1 MSTAAKARISVYVGL
16 WLLVGA
22 WLLAAREPA
31 RIRESQWQEPLERA
45 SAALSEGDARQARQ
59 HWEQAYREAVGARS
73 AAALLAVGHAHLN
86 IGEASRGGHSAVPEA
101 RRIFLAALF
110 AARERQDAH
119 GVAMAGQAFAA
130 LGDRE
135 VANRAFDVAIAL
147 ASRSR
152 DAGARAHRSRGR
164 PVYGRFKPLSISAT
178 ALVVERLNTSGR
190 RPAPARRPH
199 RRWCPSP
206 ATPTAGPE

>member
-1 MSTAAKARISVYVGL
+1 MSTAAKARISAYVGL

-22 WLLAAREPA
+22 WVLGAREPG
-31 RIRESQWQEPLERA
+31 RFRETQWREPLERA

-59 HWEQAYREAVGARS
+59 HWEQAYRAAVGARS
-73 AAALLAVGHAHLN
+73 AAALLAVGHEYLN
-86 IGEASRGGHSAVPEA
+86 IGEATRGSQAAVAEA

-119 GVAMAGQAFAA
+119 GVALAGQAFAA

-135 VANRAFDVAIAL
+135 VAERAFDVAVAL

-152 DAGARAHRSRGR
+152 DAGARERIAAVAGRS
-164 PVYGRFKPLSISAT
+164 
-178 ALVVERLNTSGR
+178 
-190 RPAPARRPH
+190 
-199 RRWCPSP
+199 
-206 ATPTAGPE
+206 AGGITVR